1 MSRAQTLV
9 QPVREQRLLQLGLGT
24 RKLYHVLCQ
33 PLKQLGLD
41 IGRDAM
47 FNVLRLARLLVQ
59 PRRAHHKTTD
69 SHLRFRRHPKL
80 LKPGDQQVTINTSEQ
95 VRVADITYLPTAE
108 KFVYLS

>member
-1 MSRAQTLV
+1 MLV
-9 QPVREQRLLQLGLGT
+9 QLLREQRKLQLGLGT
-24 RKLYHVLCQ
+24 RKLYHVLRQ
-33 PLKQLGLD
+33 PLKLLGLD

-47 FNVLRLARLLVQ
+47 FNVLRLARLLVP
-59 PRRAHHKTTD
+59 PRRAYHKTTD

-80 LKPGDQQVTINTSEQ
+80 LKLGEQQVSINTGEQ